1 MFCGHI
7 PSVAAQQVF
16 IIVYVKCDV
25 QFVKAGFKEQHIC
38 LLFASLTQRL
48 SEMWGK
54 KCDFT
59 VTINK
64 PISSSPTGKGCGLH
78 TKREGKVLSYFQTM
92 LVKKMA
98 VLPHLLCLLDV
109 ACVVVA

>member
-7 PSVAAQQVF
+7 PAVPAQQMF

-25 QFVKAGFKEQHIC
+25 QFVKAGSKEHHIC

-48 SEMWGK
+48 SEMWEK

-64 PISSSPTGKGCGLH
+64 LISSSPTGKGYGLH
-78 TKREGKVLSYFQTM
+78 TKRKGNILSNFETM
-92 LVKKMA
+92 LVKKTA
-98 VLPHLLCLLDV
+98 VVPLLVCLM
-109 ACVVVA
+109 